1 MWYAIIGLVVVLII
15 IYLVKKQQDKKKN
28 INPLEKYLNA
38 EAIVTEA
45 VSDTLGK
52 GKIKI
57 DDTEIEA
64 YRGKP
69 GVIDAGKK
77 VKILEV
83 GFHKVKVEPV
93 ESVEPAESADAESP
107 ATESAASVEEK

>member
-1 MWYAIIGLVVVLII
+1 MFMWYVIIGLVVVLIV
-15 IYLVKKQQDKKKN
+15 IYLVKKQQDKKKDV
-28 INPLEKYLNA
+28 NPLEKYLNA
-38 EAIVTEA
+38 EAVVTEA

-52 GKIKI
+52 GKVKI

-69 GVIDAGKK
+69 GVIDTGKK

-83 GFHKVKVEPV
+83 GFHRVKVEPV
-93 ESVEPAESADAESP
+93 ENIEPVEPAEPAE
-107 ATESAASVEEK
+107 SVEEK